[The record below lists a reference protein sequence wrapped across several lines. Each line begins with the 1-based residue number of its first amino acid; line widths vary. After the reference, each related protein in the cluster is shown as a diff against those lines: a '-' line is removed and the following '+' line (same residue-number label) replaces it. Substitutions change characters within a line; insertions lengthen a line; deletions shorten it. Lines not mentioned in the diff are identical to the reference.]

1 MAKSSG
7 DTLALTDYFHS
18 PNKAKRR
25 QTASSSTN
33 SRPSQPLLKRTK
45 LAKSTQGQNGTAQIS
60 GKEENLGQVTLSD
73 SDDDDPK
80 DRSNSQDSG
89 DDLVIIEPTPSTSKV
104 KLESDSNRLPPP
116 PPEKIAS
123 IFTPRR
129 RPSASTSPQKSVA
142 STTTPVKAEVH
153 DSLQLDKKP
162 DIMPSPSKS
171 IAIFDTAAATSG
183 SAANATGSSSAAAN
197 PNLPLDTSLFSF
209 HPSTDVSFSPHA
221 RVPFSFFTDALVLI
235 SSTKSRLYIQLVLTN
250 LLRTVI
256 EHDPASLLSVIYLCS
271 NRIGP
276 SYEPQTELGI
286 GWRELRPVQAEPS
299 PRRLPELTPQTPRF
313 HRGAVQ
319 IDQRD
324 FGCYAAEAQAARQQV
339 WRPGRYRFRRFQ
351 ECPTPRSAGAIAL
364 PQRVRDLVAD
374 CEAEGVRSA
383 SEG

>member
-18 PNKAKRR
+18 PNKAKKR
-25 QTASSSTN
+25 QSASSSAN
-33 SRPSQPLLKRTK
+33 SQPSQPPLKRTK
-45 LAKSTQGQNGTAQIS
+45 LAKPTKATKRKAQAGGQ
-60 GKEENLGQVTLSD
+60 KEENLGQVVLSD

-80 DRSNSQDSG
+80 DPAQAQDSG

-104 KLESDSNRLPPP
+104 KLDSDSGHPPP
-116 PPEKIAS
+116 PPSEGKLAS
-123 IFTPRR
+123 IFAPRR

-153 DSLQLDKKP
+153 SDDQCDRKP
-162 DIMPSPSKS
+162 DIKPSPSKS

-183 SAANATGSSSAAAN
+183 SGDATGSSSAAN
-197 PNLPLDTSLFSF
+197 KNLPLDTSLFSF
-209 HPSTDVSFSPHA
+209 HPLTDISFSPHA

-256 EHDPASLLSVIYLCS
+256 EHDPASLVSVIYLCS

-286 GWRELRPVQAEPS
+286 GWRELQA
-299 PRRLPELTPQTPRF
+299 
-313 HRGAVQ
+313 G
-319 IDQRD
+319 
-324 FGCYAAEAQAARQQV
+324 
-339 WRPGRYRFRRFQ
+339 
-351 ECPTPRSAGAIAL
+351 
-364 PQRVRDLVAD
+364 
-374 CEAEGVRSA
+374 
-383 SEG
+383 